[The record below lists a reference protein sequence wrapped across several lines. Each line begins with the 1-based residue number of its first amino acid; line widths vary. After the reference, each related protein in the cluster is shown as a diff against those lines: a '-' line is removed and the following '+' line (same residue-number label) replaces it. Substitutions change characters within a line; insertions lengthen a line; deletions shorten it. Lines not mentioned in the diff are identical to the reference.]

1 MGHVPL
7 GVAEAV
13 VSVLEIYAIAGVLF
27 ALCFLPRA
35 VARMDPGL
43 AGAPWVTRLL
53 ILPGIAALWPL
64 FARRWLTGGA
74 APTER
79 TPHRIRAVP
88 R

>member
-1 MGHVPL
+1 MPL
-7 GVAEAV
+7 GVAQTLVSLFELYAV
-13 VSVLEIYAIAGVLF
+13 AGVLF

-43 AGAPWVTRLL
+43 AAAPWITRLL

-64 FARRWLTGGA
+64 FARRWLSGGT
-74 APTER
+74 APPER
-79 TPHRIRAVP
+79 NPHRVRATL